1 MADYNINAVTRRVV
15 FTGSAGL
22 GPYAFTFEILDDD
35 DLAVYFN
42 TTKLTKTTDYTVTI
56 NANGTG
62 SVSVIVN
69 VGGNIPATPD
79 ANDTIIILGA
89 RDIERVTDFV
99 TAGDLLA
106 SSLNEQLDSLTI
118 FDQQVAEE
126 QKRSLQAPVFDPA
139 HVDDGGTLDMTL
151 PAKASRLN
159 KVLQFNA
166 TTGNPEAG
174 PTADEVSNAQTYA
187 NNASASATAAAS
199 SATSASGSA
208 TTATTKASEASTS
221 ATNAASS
228 ATAAAASATAAAASE
243 TAAGTSETNAGT
255 SATTATT
262 KASEAAT
269 SATNAATSETNAATS
284 ATNAATSA
292 TAAASSAT
300 AAAASQTAAAASA
313 ASAASAFDNFDD
325 TYLGAKS
332 SNPTQ
337 DNDGD
342 ALTQGDLYFNTTANE
357 MRVYDGANWIAATS
371 AGGVSLILYE
381 YTATAGQTTFSG
393 SDDNAASL
401 SYTADNL
408 QVVMNGVVLDPS
420 DFTATN
426 GTSVVLASGA
436 ALNDIVN
443 IYAFKSFT
451 TADMVSASAGGT
463 FSGNVTVNALLNV
476 DNIRI
481 DGNTIS
487 STDTNGNIT
496 LDPNGTG
503 AVVANSK
510 IQFGSDAQTNITGG
524 GASDVD
530 LILSGDTNIRFETS
544 TNEQMRIDAGGSMLI
559 GSTTPTDLHNTWRH
573 IIVGDKGAV
582 ISQDGAGGVPG
593 MTIAD
598 NAYFDADTGSLAYQ
612 TTDQASKF
620 TQEGGI
626 LTFSNAASGTAGA
639 ALSLTERMRIQANGC
654 VTVGYADETNT
665 QQFASHTSATN
676 VAAVDARSTSTS
688 YTNQVLL
695 VGSNTN
701 TTNSTY
707 NHIRCDIHG
716 VAQKMAVRDSGNLV
730 NANNSYGSLSDSR
743 LKENIVD
750 AASQWDDIKALQVRK
765 YNRLGETQKELGV
778 IAQELEASGMGGLV
792 EEGPYYDAVNNPDE
806 ETRKSVKYSVLYM
819 KAIKALQE
827 AMTRIE
833 TLETKVAALEAG
845 E

>member
-62 SVSVIVN
+62 SVTVIVN

-126 QKRSLQAPVFDPA
+126 QKRSMQAPVFDPA

-151 PAKASRLN
+151 PAKDTR
-159 KVLQFNA
+159 KGKTLQFNA

-174 PTADEVSNAQTYA
+174 PTIDAVANAQT
-187 NNASASATAAAS
+187 NATNAAASATAAAA

-269 SATNAATSETNAATS
+269 SATNAATSATTATTKASEASTS
-284 ATNAATSA
+284 ATN
-292 TAAASSAT
+292 AASSAT

-325 TYLGAKS
+325 TYLGSKTS
-332 SNPTQ
+332 DPTT

-342 ALTQGDLYFNTTANE
+342 PLTSGDLYFNSTANE

-371 AGGVSLILYE
+371 AGNVSLILYE

-393 SDDNAASL
+393 SDDNSATL

-408 QVVMNGVVLDPS
+408 QVVMNGIVLDPS

-426 GTSVVLASGA
+426 GTSVVLATGA

-451 TADMVSASAGGT
+451 TADMVS
-463 FSGNVTVNALLNV
+463 
-476 DNIRI
+476 
-481 DGNTIS
+481 
-487 STDTNGNIT
+487 
-496 LDPNGTG
+496 
-503 AVVANSK
+503 
-510 IQFGSDAQTNITGG
+510 
-524 GASDVD
+524 
-530 LILSGDTNIRFETS
+530 
-544 TNEQMRIDAGGSMLI
+544 
-559 GSTTPTDLHNTWRH
+559 
-573 IIVGDKGAV
+573 
-582 ISQDGAGGVPG
+582 
-593 MTIAD
+593 
-598 NAYFDADTGSLAYQ
+598 
-612 TTDQASKF
+612 
-620 TQEGGI
+620 
-626 LTFSNAASGTAGA
+626 
-639 ALSLTERMRIQANGC
+639 
-654 VTVGYADETNT
+654 
-665 QQFASHTSATN
+665 
-676 VAAVDARSTSTS
+676 
-688 YTNQVLL
+688 
-695 VGSNTN
+695 
-701 TTNSTY
+701 
-707 NHIRCDIHG
+707 
-716 VAQKMAVRDSGNLV
+716 
-730 NANNSYGSLSDSR
+730 
-743 LKENIVD
+743 
-750 AASQWDDIKALQVRK
+750 
-765 YNRLGETQKELGV
+765 
-778 IAQELEASGMGGLV
+778 
-792 EEGPYYDAVNNPDE
+792 
-806 ETRKSVKYSVLYM
+806 
-819 KAIKALQE
+819 
-827 AMTRIE
+827 
-833 TLETKVAALEAG
+833 
-845 E
+845 

>member
-126 QKRSLQAPVFDPA
+126 QKRSMQAPVFDPA

-151 PAKASRLN
+151 PAKDTR
-159 KVLQFNA
+159 KGKTLQFNA

-174 PTADEVSNAQTYA
+174 PTIDAVANAQT
-187 NNASASATAAAS
+187 NATNAAASATAAAS

-208 TTATTKASEASTS
+208 TTATTKAAEASTS
-221 ATNAASS
+221 AA
-228 ATAAAASATAAAASE
+228 AAAASE
-243 TAAGTSETNAGT
+243 TASAASETASAASETASAASQAAAASSASSAST
-255 SATTATT
+255 SAATSTT
-262 KASEAAT
+262 KAAEAAT
-269 SATNAATSETNAATS
+269 SAGNASTSETNAAS
-284 ATNAATSA
+284 SA

-325 TYLGAKS
+325 TYLGSKTS
-332 SNPTQ
+332 DPTT

-342 ALTQGDLYFNTTANE
+342 ALTSGDLYFNSTANE

-371 AGGVSLILYE
+371 AGNVSLILYE

-393 SDDNAASL
+393 SDDNSATL

-436 ALNDIVN
+436 ALNDLVN

-463 FSGNVTVNALLNV
+463 FSGNVTFNANANFGDNDKAQFGAGNDLQIYHDGSNSYIVDGGAGDLVINTNGNAISLNPNGGGEYGARVINNGAVELYHDNSKKLETTSSGVSITGQLFTNVLGRSDDTNTTIDFPGSDVIQFFSSGSERMRIVNDGAVRISTTSEPDGSADGVQIRPFGGNTKFSRDATPTRDQILFYNPNGLVGRIQTNGSATSYVTSSDHRLKENVADMTGAIDRVKALAPKRFNFIADDSVTLDGFLAHEAQAVVPEAVNGTHNEV
-476 DNIRI
+476 ETWTQQEIDDGDAPDGTSAGDNKLDG
-481 DGNTIS
+481 DGNTIPAYQGI
-487 STDTNGNIT
+487 DHGK
-496 LDPNGTG
+496 LVPLLTG
-503 AVVANSK
+503 A
-510 IQFGSDAQTNITGG
+510 
-524 GASDVD
+524 
-530 LILSGDTNIRFETS
+530 
-544 TNEQMRIDAGGSMLI
+544 
-559 GSTTPTDLHNTWRH
+559 
-573 IIVGDKGAV
+573 
-582 ISQDGAGGVPG
+582 
-593 MTIAD
+593 
-598 NAYFDADTGSLAYQ
+598 
-612 TTDQASKF
+612 
-620 TQEGGI
+620 
-626 LTFSNAASGTAGA
+626 
-639 ALSLTERMRIQANGC
+639 
-654 VTVGYADETNT
+654 
-665 QQFASHTSATN
+665 
-676 VAAVDARSTSTS
+676 
-688 YTNQVLL
+688 
-695 VGSNTN
+695 
-701 TTNSTY
+701 
-707 NHIRCDIHG
+707 
-716 VAQKMAVRDSGNLV
+716 
-730 NANNSYGSLSDSR
+730 
-743 LKENIVD
+743 LKE
-750 AASQWDDIKALQVRK
+750 A
-765 YNRLGETQKELGV
+765 
-778 IAQELEASGMGGLV
+778 IA
-792 EEGPYYDAVNNPDE
+792 
-806 ETRKSVKYSVLYM
+806 K
-819 KAIKALQE
+819 
-827 AMTRIE
+827 IE
-833 TLETKVAALEAG
+833 TLETKVAALEAA

>member
-62 SVSVIVN
+62 SVTVIVN

-106 SSLNEQLDSLTI
+106 SSLNQQLDSLTI

-174 PTADEVSNAQTYA
+174 PTADEISNAQT
-187 NNASASATAAAS
+187 NATNAAASATAAAS

-342 ALTQGDLYFNTTANE
+342 ALTEGDLYFNTTANE

-371 AGGVSLILYE
+371 AGNVSLILYE

-393 SDDNAASL
+393 SDDNSATL
-401 SYTADNL
+401 SYTAGNL
-408 QVVMNGVVLDPS
+408 QVVMNGIVLDPS

-463 FSGNVTVNALLNV
+463 FSGAVIMSNGLTVDDDGATVLTV
-476 DNIRI
+476 DRASSEGTVIDLQKDGTTFGTLGI
-481 DGNTIS
+481 DGSDLVIDGPSGHTGLRMTTSGLLPRQNGAIIDNTIDLGS
-487 STDTNGNIT
+487 GSYRYKDLYLGGNIT
-496 LDPNGTG
+496 ANNLPVANTPVVTARKGSNQTLSRATFTKITGFTSSEYDSDSAWDGSRFTVPSGKGGRYLISCHLTFYYGSAGNDGEHAMAIIYINGTAKQYFFRISMDNG
-503 AVVANSK
+503 GRHMSEVGGTGSLIYDLSAGDYVEFYGYIGDDSASGTLLIVGDANV
-510 IQFGSDAQTNITGG
+510 GSQIG
-524 GASDVD
+524 
-530 LILSGDTNIRFETS
+530 I
-544 TNEQMRIDAGGSMLI
+544 MRID
-559 GSTTPTDLHNTWRH
+559 
-573 IIVGDKGAV
+573 
-582 ISQDGAGGVPG
+582 
-593 MTIAD
+593 
-598 NAYFDADTGSLAYQ
+598 
-612 TTDQASKF
+612 
-620 TQEGGI
+620 
-626 LTFSNAASGTAGA
+626 
-639 ALSLTERMRIQANGC
+639 
-654 VTVGYADETNT
+654 
-665 QQFASHTSATN
+665 
-676 VAAVDARSTSTS
+676 
-688 YTNQVLL
+688 
-695 VGSNTN
+695 
-701 TTNSTY
+701 
-707 NHIRCDIHG
+707 
-716 VAQKMAVRDSGNLV
+716 
-730 NANNSYGSLSDSR
+730 
-743 LKENIVD
+743 
-750 AASQWDDIKALQVRK
+750 
-765 YNRLGETQKELGV
+765 
-778 IAQELEASGMGGLV
+778 
-792 EEGPYYDAVNNPDE
+792 
-806 ETRKSVKYSVLYM
+806 
-819 KAIKALQE
+819 
-827 AMTRIE
+827 
-833 TLETKVAALEAG
+833 
-845 E
+845 